1 MEEKDRD
8 HRHHCHRDSPTPMK
22 KAYYI
27 SRNGRLEQPHFLEIP
42 LFPDHPLRLKEAT
55 PCPSSILGP
64 KRVLDDV
71 LTYEVNWRR

>member
-42 LFPDHPLRLKEAT
+42 LFPDHPLRLKDVSDWLA
-55 PCPSSILGP
+55 
-64 KRVLDDV
+64 VLRGNPMPF
-71 LTYEVNWRR
+71 LYPWS